1 MNRSQ
6 RRSRRE
12 GADSD
17 QSFEKQNVTSQLS
30 TLERLVEEA
39 RASTYE
45 AINSHHRDFLSIR
58 VYTHDPLDEAAT
70 LNDKYETTSTLVATN
85 PSPDLIERLDNI
97 GHSLKAIVRMAK
109 THANLKDIDDQILHG
124 EIAVCASSIVEAGEM
139 LNEIEDMRV
148 SQEPLQVLHGQFVKK
163 RAAVRAELE
172 YLSDEMVRVVET
184 GCVHELHV
192 TYGVTSNY
200 DNVPYEN
207 AVTLSDLFF
216 AMREL
221 DVVRTRADVLV
232 TALAENW
239 LLPLLRAPSTPLSVS
254 RTKLGASMSIGA
266 FGRSSAVFVPSAMD
280 HDQFVQHIVDVQRV
294 WTTVLQFVRDD
305 LFHECDD
312 DHADVYAYMGQKLW
326 ARVWPTIHDELLVP
340 LVPDNVDALSDVQC
354 MVPLLELENAWM
366 EVVPIAELRVRNAA
380 RSLLQT
386 YVSKRRSDLLTTVA
400 SILASDDAN
409 VVVVGGDGPVID
421 VLAEHT
427 GKGGKGGKN
436 GKGGKGGKGSMLPE
450 EDADGALHFP
460 RCSISVQAQLLV
472 EFARETIGF
481 AQGDGSRTAATY
493 VHAVRDAFSLYRCL
507 MPSQWSILSVDAKR
521 AFIMFNDCTFLVHHL
536 TALGHG
542 LREHWPRELRASAT
556 FVDLIASF
564 RTLARES
571 MSPVLQRTRDSVVRE
586 LGMWTQKG
594 WLNENVLDDAEQRL
608 VVACG
613 CVAQVAHTAQAHLPS
628 RVYLTVL
635 GLLAD
640 VVVGYVAK
648 RLSECVVSDTKARAL
663 VRLVAPVLALESRL
677 FVLTSGTGQTRAPV
691 AKYCSEWD
699 GLQTQV
705 RRLSM
710 GTK

>member
-1 MNRSQ
+1 
-6 RRSRRE
+6 
-12 GADSD
+12 
-17 QSFEKQNVTSQLS
+17 
-30 TLERLVEEA
+30 
-39 RASTYE
+39 
-45 AINSHHRDFLSIR
+45 
-58 VYTHDPLDEAAT
+58 
-70 LNDKYETTSTLVATN
+70 
-85 PSPDLIERLDNI
+85 
-97 GHSLKAIVRMAK
+97 
-109 THANLKDIDDQILHG
+109 
-124 EIAVCASSIVEAGEM
+124 EAGEM

-460 RCSISVQAQLLV
+460 R
-472 EFARETIGF
+472 
-481 AQGDGSRTAATY
+481 
-493 VHAVRDAFSLYRCL
+493 
-507 MPSQWSILSVDAKR
+507 
-521 AFIMFNDCTFLVHHL
+521 
-536 TALGHG
+536 
-542 LREHWPRELRASAT
+542 
-556 FVDLIASF
+556 
-564 RTLARES
+564 
-571 MSPVLQRTRDSVVRE
+571 
-586 LGMWTQKG
+586 
-594 WLNENVLDDAEQRL
+594 
-608 VVACG
+608 
-613 CVAQVAHTAQAHLPS
+613 
-628 RVYLTVL
+628 
-635 GLLAD
+635 
-640 VVVGYVAK
+640 
-648 RLSECVVSDTKARAL
+648 
-663 VRLVAPVLALESRL
+663 
-677 FVLTSGTGQTRAPV
+677 
-691 AKYCSEWD
+691 
-699 GLQTQV
+699 
-705 RRLSM
+705 
-710 GTK
+710 

>member
-1 MNRSQ
+1 
-6 RRSRRE
+6 
-12 GADSD
+12 
-17 QSFEKQNVTSQLS
+17 
-30 TLERLVEEA
+30 
-39 RASTYE
+39 
-45 AINSHHRDFLSIR
+45 
-58 VYTHDPLDEAAT
+58 
-70 LNDKYETTSTLVATN
+70 
-85 PSPDLIERLDNI
+85 
-97 GHSLKAIVRMAK
+97 
-109 THANLKDIDDQILHG
+109 
-124 EIAVCASSIVEAGEM
+124 
-139 LNEIEDMRV
+139 
-148 SQEPLQVLHGQFVKK
+148 
-163 RAAVRAELE
+163 
-172 YLSDEMVRVVET
+172 
-184 GCVHELHV
+184 
-192 TYGVTSNY
+192 
-200 DNVPYEN
+200 
-207 AVTLSDLFF
+207 
-216 AMREL
+216 
-221 DVVRTRADVLV
+221 
-232 TALAENW
+232 
-239 LLPLLRAPSTPLSVS
+239 
-254 RTKLGASMSIGA
+254 MSIGA

-340 LVPDNVDALSDVQC
+340 LMPDNVDALSDVQC

-521 AFIMFNDCTFLVHHL
+521 A
-536 TALGHG
+536 
-542 LREHWPRELRASAT
+542 
-556 FVDLIASF
+556 
-564 RTLARES
+564 
-571 MSPVLQRTRDSVVRE
+571 
-586 LGMWTQKG
+586 
-594 WLNENVLDDAEQRL
+594 
-608 VVACG
+608 
-613 CVAQVAHTAQAHLPS
+613 
-628 RVYLTVL
+628 
-635 GLLAD
+635 
-640 VVVGYVAK
+640 
-648 RLSECVVSDTKARAL
+648 
-663 VRLVAPVLALESRL
+663 
-677 FVLTSGTGQTRAPV
+677 
-691 AKYCSEWD
+691 
-699 GLQTQV
+699 
-705 RRLSM
+705 
-710 GTK
+710 

>member
-17 QSFEKQNVTSQLS
+17 QSFEKQSVTSQLT

-70 LNDKYETTSTLVATN
+70 LNDKYETTSTFVAAT

-124 EIAVCASSIVEAGEM
+124 DIAVCASSIVEAGEM
-139 LNEIEDMRV
+139 LSEIEDMRV
-148 SQEPLQVLHGQFVKK
+148 SEQPLQVLHAQFIKK

-172 YLSDEMVRVVET
+172 YLSDEMIRVGET
-184 GCVHELHV
+184 GCVHELNV
-192 TYGVTSNY
+192 TYGVMSNY

-216 AMREL
+216 ALREL
-221 DVVRTRADVLV
+221 DGVRTRADMLV
-232 TALAENW
+232 TALADHW
-239 LLPLLRAPSTPLSVS
+239 LQPLLRAPSTPLSVS
-254 RTKLGASMSIGA
+254 RTKLGATMSIGA
-266 FGRSSAVFVPSAMD
+266 FGRTSTVFVPSALD
-280 HDQFVQHIVDVQRV
+280 RDQLVQHIADVQRV

-312 DHADVYAYMGQKLW
+312 DHSDVYAYMGQKLW
-326 ARVWPTIHDELLVP
+326 ARVWPIVHDELLVP
-340 LVPDNVDALSDVQC
+340 LVPDNVDALADVQC
-354 MVPLLELENAWM
+354 MVPLLELENAW
-366 EVVPIAELRVRNAA
+366 AELVPTDTLCVRNAA

-409 VVVVGGDGPVID
+409 VVVVGGNGPVID
-421 VLAEHT
+421 VLAEHL
-427 GKGGKGGKN
+427 GKGGKN
-436 GKGGKGGKGSMLPE
+436 GKGGKGGKSGKGTMLPE

-481 AQGDGSRTAATY
+481 AQGDGKRTAATY

-507 MPSQWSILSVDAKR
+507 MPSQWSALSVDAKR
-521 AFIMFNDCTFLVHHL
+521 AFIVFNDCTYLSHHL

-586 LGMWTQKG
+586 LGLWTQRG
-594 WLNENVLDDAEQRL
+594 WLNEAVLDDAERRL
-608 VVACG
+608 IVACG
-613 CVAQVAHTAQAHLPS
+613 CVTQVAHTAQAHLPS
-628 RVYLTVL
+628 RVYLSVL
-635 GLLAD
+635 GLLVD
-640 VVVGYVAK
+640 VVVGHVAR
-648 RLSECVVSDTKARAL
+648 RLSECVVSDTRARAL

-677 FVLTSGTGQTRAPV
+677 FVCTLASQTRAPV

-699 GLQTQV
+699 GLQTQI
-705 RRLSM
+705 RRLSTA
-710 GTK
+710 GTR